1 MHKAS
6 GYSMFLNCS
15 FDSTKIKLGCYRGK
29 DCMKRFCKNLK
40 EDTTKVIKFE
50 KKEVIPLTDE
60 ENKSYEKQNV
70 CYICKKEYNTD
81 DDGNKKYLKVRDH
94 CHYSGKFRGAA
105 HIIHNFRHK
114 TPKEIPIVFHNGSMI
129 IIL

>member
-6 GYSMFLNCS
+6 GYAMFLNCS
-15 FDSTKIKLGCYRGK
+15 FDSTKVKLGCYRGR

-105 HIIHNFRHK
+105 HIIRNFRHK

>member
-1 MHKAS
+1 M
-6 GYSMFLNCS
+6 
-15 FDSTKIKLGCYRGK
+15 
-29 DCMKRFCKNLK
+29 
-40 EDTTKVIKFE
+40 
-50 KKEVIPLTDE
+50 IPLTDE

-70 CYICKKEYNTD
+70 CYICKKEYNND

-105 HIIHNFRHK
+105 HIIRNFRHK